1 MKICHKLCDRING
14 TQFWCFSWFPAN
26 SLLCVI
32 YRYTVYCK
40 LCHSVVSLHLDFLA
54 DLAWALVFM
63 APSMSFL
70 SDPKIVSP
78 KGQESW
84 LPKEFIFAS
93 TNENKIASPS
103 EMILTHCKLCHR
115 VVSLHL
121 DLADLA
127 WALVFMAHLCHSYQ
141 ITEIVTPSLIR
152 GVAKGK
158 IIQTA
163 VLPLFGGYR
172 IKTFS
177 FKWPFITIG

>member
-1 MKICHKLCDRING
+1 
-14 TQFWCFSWFPAN
+14 
-26 SLLCVI
+26 
-32 YRYTVYCK
+32 
-40 LCHSVVSLHLDFLA
+40 
-54 DLAWALVFM
+54 M
-63 APSMSFL
+63 ASSMSFL
-70 SDPKIVSP
+70 SDPKIVAP

-93 TNENKIASPS
+93 INENNIASPS

-127 WALVFMAHLCHSYQ
+127 WPLVFMAHLCHSYQ

-152 GVAKGK
+152 GAAKGK
-158 IIQTA
+158 IGQTA

-177 FKWPFITIG
+177 FKWPCITIG